1 LVNLPTVITFARIL
15 LIPLFI
21 FVVYSKPLLGA
32 FIFIIASVTDILD
45 GYIARKSQQ
54 VTKFGV
60 LLDPIADKLLIITA
74 LIVLVDMTPIAA
86 WIAIV
91 IITREFAVTG
101 LRIVALSKDII
112 IPAEMGG
119 KIKMIAQFSS
129 ILFLLID
136 RSHIGMDLYGIGI
149 TLLWVSMF
157 IGVASG
163 LQYFV
168 LFRRRLS

>member
-1 LVNLPTVITFARIL
+1 
-15 LIPLFI
+15 
-21 FVVYSKPLLGA
+21 
-32 FIFIIASVTDILD
+32 
-45 GYIARKSQQ
+45 
-54 VTKFGV
+54 
-60 LLDPIADKLLIITA
+60 
-74 LIVLVDMTPIAA
+74 
-86 WIAIV
+86 
-91 IITREFAVTG
+91 
-101 LRIVALSKDII
+101 VALSKDII